1 MNSGVEE
8 EEEANLTRN
17 VQCAKGFI
25 ALFVTDHKKV
35 GVWNNAT
42 ALTLSY
48 KLPVNTTLYRS
59 GARQISAND
68 PANSVCYVLK

>member
-42 ALTLSY
+42 ALTLSHNY
-48 KLPVNTTLYRS
+48 L
-59 GARQISAND
+59 
-68 PANSVCYVLK
+68 LKQLCIEAVQDKFLQMILHIQCVMP